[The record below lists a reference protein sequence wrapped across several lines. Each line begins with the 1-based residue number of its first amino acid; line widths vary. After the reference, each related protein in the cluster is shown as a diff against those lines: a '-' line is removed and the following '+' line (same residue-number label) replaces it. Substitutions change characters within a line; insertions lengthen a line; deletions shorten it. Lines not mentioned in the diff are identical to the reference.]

1 MSFLLG
7 DVMRNLG
14 VEHLE
19 ELQVCVLVVLSI
31 TRAYCLFFF
40 VCLFS
45 FVSIIVSGIYTYS
58 HELLTVTLCFFGM
71 VCIVCSVIFL
81 GGGGGGGGGGGQG
94 FFFCVFS
101 MWIAEDWPMY
111 KGVLQEQKH
120 NNLPLI
126 EIGKLL
132 VVCVMLCVCV
142 FVTVCLCIVCVWQS
156 AYMYLLHCPYALSSS
171 NHLYPCEYCTPWP
184 TIEILLLTLQFTST
198 VFLWP
203 AFVMFWDLENN
214 VFS

>member
-1 MSFLLG
+1 MRVGSVKYYACILFVFLCMSFLIRFNHCFG
-7 DVMRNLG
+7 
-14 VEHLE
+14 HLH
-19 ELQVCVLVVLSI
+19 LQSWVANSNTVFLWYGLYS
-31 TRAYCLFFF
+31 
-40 VCLFS
+40 LFS
-45 FVSIIVSGIYTYS
+45 Y
-58 HELLTVTLCFFGM
+58 
-71 VCIVCSVIFL
+71 FL
-81 GGGGGGGGGGGQG
+81 GGGGLWGGQRIC
-94 FFFCVFS
+94 FCVFS
-101 MWIAEDWPMY
+101 MLIAEDWPMY

-132 VVCVMLCVCV
+132 VVYVMLCVCV